1 MDLIKSAVILVLA
14 SSIIAQKEAHE
25 VKPKI
30 VNGTNAE
37 IAEFPFIVSLQLN
50 GSHSC
55 AGSLLDENWILT
67 AGTFTKLD
75 VIKKLIYFIPR
86 SLHSSN
92 A

>member
-1 MDLIKSAVILVLA
+1 MSLIKGVVILVIFA
-14 SSIIAQKEAHE
+14 HSIIAQNEARE
-25 VKPKI
+25 IKPKI

-67 AGTFTKLD
+67 AGT
-75 VIKKLIYFIPR
+75 LI
-86 SLHSSN
+86 L